1 MHSNTLMKL
10 AIMAGAVA
18 VALLLAGA
26 FAAPAYAH
34 QRQLYT
40 IGGKDYL
47 IVIGSLNEPAFV
59 DDKTGVDLR
68 VLNAD
73 PRDPMN
79 SKAAGAT
86 PVNGLE
92 QTLKVEIGAGGKT
105 KEMPLEPVFNSP
117 GQYSAPFYPT
127 IATTYTYRIFGTIN
141 NTPVNLTF
149 TCTPAGEAGAQ
160 ASNST
165 TTVSDGVVRK
175 GVTGGYGCFESRTDA
190 GFPEKYVQ
198 NNDVSKAIAQVQSD
212 IASVKA
218 PATSPAASSSSGGS
232 GGMAWAG
239 IGLGIVGIAIGAVAM
254 TRRRGGNNSK

>member
-1 MHSNTLMKL
+1 MKPLVMAVIGLL
-10 AIMAGAVA
+10 ALAAVA
-18 VALLLAGA
+18 PA
-26 FAAPAYAH
+26 FLAPAYAH
-34 QRQLYT
+34 SRQLYT

-73 PRDPMN
+73 PSDPMN
-79 SKAAGAT
+79 SRAAGAT
-86 PVNGLE
+86 PVTGLE

-127 IATTYTYRIFGTIN
+127 IATTYTYRVFGTIN

-149 TCTPAGEAGAQ
+149 SCTPAGESGAR

-175 GVTGGYGCFESRTDA
+175 SVAGGYGCFESRTDA
-190 GFPEKYVQ
+190 GFPEKYMQ
-198 NNDVSKAIAQVQSD
+198 NNDVSKAITQLQSD
-212 IASVKA
+212 VASVKA
-218 PATSPAASSSSGGS
+218 PAAPAASSSD

-254 TRRRGGNNSK
+254 TRRRSGGGNSK

>member
-1 MHSNTLMKL
+1 MKL
-10 AIMAGAVA
+10 AVIIAGTVA

-26 FAAPAYAH
+26 FTAPAFAH

-73 PRDPMN
+73 PSDPMN
-79 SKAAGAT
+79 SRAAGAT
-86 PVNGLE
+86 PVTGLE
-92 QTLKVEIGAGGKT
+92 QTLKVEIGAGDKK

-127 IATTYTYRIFGTIN
+127 IATTYTYHIFGTIN

-149 TCTPAGEAGAQ
+149 SCTPAGEAGAQ
-160 ASNST
+160 SNNST
-165 TTVSDGVVRK
+165 VTVSEGVVRK
-175 GVTGGYGCFESRTDA
+175 GVTGGYGCFEQRTDA
-190 GFPEKYVQ
+190 GFPEPYMQ
-198 NNDVSKAIAQVQSD
+198 NNDVSKAITQLQSD
-212 IASVKA
+212 VASVKA
-218 PATSPAASSSSGGS
+218 PTTATSSNNDGGNMM
-232 GGMAWAG
+232 MAWAG
-239 IGLGIVGIAIGAVAM
+239 VGLGIVGIAIGAVAVA
-254 TRRRGGNNSK
+254 RRGK

>member
-1 MHSNTLMKL
+1 MKL
-10 AIMAGAVA
+10 AIIMVGVA
-18 VALLLAGA
+18 IALLLTGA

-73 PRDPMN
+73 PSDPMN
-79 SKAAGAT
+79 SRAAGAT
-86 PVNGLE
+86 PVTGLE
-92 QTLKVEIGAGGKT
+92 QTLKVEIGAGDKK

-141 NTPVNLTF
+141 NTPVDLTF
-149 TCTPAGEAGAQ
+149 SCTPAGEAGAQ
-160 ASNST
+160 PDNSAV
-165 TTVSDGVVRK
+165 TVSEGVVRK
-175 GVTGGYGCFESRTDA
+175 GVAGGYGCFESRTDA
-190 GFPEKYVQ
+190 GFPEPYMQ

-212 IASVKA
+212 VASVKA
-218 PATSPAASSSSGGS
+218 PPAASGGS
-232 GGMAWAG
+232 DGGMAWAG

-254 TRRRGGNNSK
+254 ARRGGSNNK